1 MLLQRRIVII
11 LNDYFIDNGRGLSRE
26 DLVVYVAA
34 KKLWPRLYYLW
45 PREDKFRNRVD
56 QALGDCIRG
65 EFGYIEEDDD
75 GQTLLVTP
83 KGRDFVSILSGGFL
97 EEYLKRRRRS
107 SGYVIA
113 VVTSGFIFTVIQ
125 LVAKFWQK
133 FL

>member
-1 MLLQRRIVII
+1 MLLQRRLVII
-11 LNDYFIDNGRGLSRE
+11 LNNYFIDHGKGLTRE
-26 DLVVYVAA
+26 DFVTYVAD

-45 PREDKFRNRVD
+45 PRRDKFRNRVS

-65 EFGYIEEDDD
+65 EFKYIEEDED
-75 GQTLLVTP
+75 GKNLLVTP
-83 KGRDFVSILSGGFL
+83 KGRDFVSMLSGGFL
-97 EEYLKRRRRS
+97 EEYLKRRHRS

-113 VVTSGFIFTVIQ
+113 VLTSGFIFTVIQ